1 MIMMTVRK
9 TSVFP
14 ASKEEIFRKLQRLK
28 TLQYIAYPMAT
39 FTPVD
44 RNHRLRWKEE
54 TASSYKFRL
63 FGIIPFGIHTI
74 RVIYFDLEKGIYT
87 NESNTHVPVW
97 NHKILI
103 EKMDD
108 KNTRY
113 TDIVDIEAGWKTV
126 FIYLWAVCFY
136 SHRQRKWI
144 ELLKTE
150 QYKIA

>member
-1 MIMMTVRK
+1 MMTVRK

-14 ASKEEIFRKLQRLK
+14 ASKGEIFRKLQRLK

-44 RNHRLRWKEE
+44 GNHKLRWKEG

-74 RVIYFDLEKGIYT
+74 RVICFDSEKGIYT

-103 EKMDD
+103 EQLDD
-108 KNTRY
+108 NNTKY
-113 TDIVDIEAGWKTV
+113 TDIVDIAAGWKTV

-144 ELLKTE
+144 KLLAKG
-150 QYKIA
+150 